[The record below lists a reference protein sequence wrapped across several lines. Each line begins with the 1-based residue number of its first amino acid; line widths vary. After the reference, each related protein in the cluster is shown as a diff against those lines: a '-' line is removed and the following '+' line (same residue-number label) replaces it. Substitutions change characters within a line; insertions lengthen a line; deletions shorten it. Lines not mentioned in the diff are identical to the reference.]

1 MIRIAKTAMIIAL
14 SMTLT
19 ACGVFSGIFGGGGDE
34 TSRPRTTA
42 LGVNGYLWQATLDT
56 LSFLPID
63 NAYPSAAVI
72 ITDWYST
79 PDAPDERVKVAVY
92 FRSEQLRSDGIKVN
106 VIRQERANGNWITVP
121 VQAATVLQIEEAILQ
136 QARTLRIEADGA

>member
-19 ACGVFSGIFGGGGDE
+19 ACGIFGGGGDE

-106 VIRQERANGNWITVP
+106 VVRQERTNGNWITVP

-136 QARTLRIEADGA
+136 QARTLRIAADGA